1 MQKFKLTDEVE
12 DKFIG
17 VAGPLLNVLSG
28 EKDEFYTDAF
38 NAYPLGDA
46 IYESARSPLTN
57 AIKQE
62 IYREA
67 FNEIFE
73 AFISGGSFET
83 YLTVFRRIFGDDVG
97 VTFTVPDPGKLL
109 IDIEAEGV
117 ILSDFV
123 ARKIVDNAY
132 EFDEIIDDEGDNIVF
147 QTIKG
152 FESQYEL
159 ELMLFQMVA
168 SGIFT
173 EISLTLGE

>member
-17 VAGPLLNVLSG
+17 VAGPLLDVLSG

-46 IYESARSPLTN
+46 IFESGRSPLTN

-62 IYREA
+62 IYRQA

-83 YLTVFRRIFGDDVG
+83 YLTVFRRIFGDDVD
-97 VTFTVPDPGKLL
+97 VTFTVPDPGKLA
-109 IDIEAEGV
+109 IDIEAESV
-117 ILSDFV
+117 ILSNLV
-123 ARKIVDNAY
+123 ARKIIDNAY
-132 EFDEIIDDEGDNIVF
+132 EFDEIIDDEGDNIVL